1 MKVAVRLTL
10 DGMVRALRW
19 QAHRMAEET
28 EGGYRLRMPEDAV
41 SPRPVRTA
49 ARGEELD
56 DDRFGE

>member
-1 MKVAVRLTL
+1 MAVRLTL

-19 QAHRMAEET
+19 QAHRMAEEA
-28 EGGYRLRMPEDAV
+28 ECGYRPRMPEDAMP
-41 SPRPVRTA
+41 PRPMRTA